1 MAFEFCTATLLR
13 THSLHC
19 YVHPRIYR
27 RFIRAYILDPVS
39 YRAARWFVMIT
50 FIMLTRLATGTP
62 RSAENL
68 EELERSA
75 IQQVESRCSDV
86 RWLSSYAVLG
96 RSDYV
101 DIFEAPDIETAM
113 KVSAVIRTFGHADT
127 EVWPAVDWQRFKT
140 IARSLQT

>member
-1 MAFEFCTATLLR
+1 M
-13 THSLHC
+13 S
-19 YVHPRIYR
+19 
-27 RFIRAYILDPVS
+27 
-39 YRAARWFVMIT
+39 T

-62 RSAENL
+62 RSPENL

-75 IQQVESRCSDV
+75 IQQVESRCSSV

-113 KVSAVIRTFGHADT
+113 KVSALIRTFGHADT
-127 EVWPAVDWQRFKT
+127 EVWPAVEWQRFKT
-140 IARSLQT
+140 IARSLHT